1 MYITL
6 PTEILSDFAGLP
18 LMLVTPLTVITQP
31 ADLVVNDT
39 SGPVVTSVDFNLN
52 TGSLL
57 LTFDEYTLISSI
69 NLTTVST
76 LNVIVMKLTRPY

>member
-6 PTEILSDFAGLP
+6 PTENISDFAGLP
-18 LMLVTPLTVITQP
+18 LMLVTLLTVITQP

-39 SGPVVTSVDFNLN
+39 SGPVVTS
-52 TGSLL
+52 GSLL

-69 NLTTVST
+69 NLTTVLS
-76 LNVIVMKLTRPY
+76 LTSD